1 MGGLRSKP
9 DLNKST
15 IQKTGQGFSY
25 VSSSMCG
32 NSIFYLGWRLY
43 MEDAHIATNLSDF
56 FEAWLRT
63 ANNYK
68 KSIQRAV

>member
-56 FEAWLRT
+56 
-63 ANNYK
+63 
-68 KSIQRAV
+68 KSYLFGIFDGHGGIDILN